1 MVSYVVA
8 FLFMYKILDSKFS
21 VINGMSLIFY
31 LLNRTNVFSIS
42 VSDCRWLIFQRR
54 L

>member
-21 VINGMSLIFY
+21 CINGMSLI
-31 LLNRTNVFSIS
+31 
-42 VSDCRWLIFQRR
+42 LICLIEPMIF
-54 L
+54 LFL